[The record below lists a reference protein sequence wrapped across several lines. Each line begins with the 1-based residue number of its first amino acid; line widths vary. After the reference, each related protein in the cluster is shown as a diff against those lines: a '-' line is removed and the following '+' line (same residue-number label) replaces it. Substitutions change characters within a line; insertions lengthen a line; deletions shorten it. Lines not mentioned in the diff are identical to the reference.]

1 VFGKEAYAKLAVCG
15 TKGATGH
22 MLGAA
27 GAVEAIFTILALY
40 TRM

>member
-1 VFGKEAYAKLAVCG
+1 MPSASSISS

-27 GAVEAIFTILALY
+27 GAVEMAVC
-40 TRM
+40 